1 MPDRLSSRLDEQMN
15 DGVQAQT
22 AAPTP
27 TPSTVSAA
35 YHDCVRFIAPPVAAA
50 REAPGEFG
58 VVSLKRTAEVGAPVL
73 ARAQRFE
80 ATTAAAS
87 RDPISV
93 VSSDKAQPPVA
104 TSGAAPE
111 LAAPPAIET
120 GLALQQAGRYAEA
133 EAVYRQILR
142 HNPGHADALHLL
154 GLVAYHGGDY
164 AAAVDLIMAAL
175 AHHTS
180 EIFYGNLGNAF
191 AAQGKRAAAIECFRQ
206 AIALKPGYIQAHNN
220 LGNLLREQSLFADAV
235 QCFRTVIELKPDYA
249 EAHNNLANALVDLG
263 DLDAA
268 IKAYRRAIALKPDLV
283 EARSNLLF
291 ILSYRDDLSQADYLA
306 EAVEF
311 GRIATAKAKPWRD
324 WLVPLGSRAAPATG
338 ARAAPLRVG
347 LVSGDLK
354 THPTGHFL
362 ESILAHLDRS
372 RIELVAYPT
381 RRFEDALTARIKP
394 FFSAWTPL
402 ASMNDEQAAARIR
415 DDRIDVLLDLSGHMN
430 FNRLPLFAWRPAPV
444 QASWLGYFAST
455 GLPAMD
461 YLLGDAHV
469 LPSDAQAFYTE
480 RLWRLPDSYLCFT
493 PPAEQVAIGPL
504 PLAAQGHVTFGCFNH
519 LMKMNEGVVDVWARI
534 LHAVP
539 HSRLFLKAKQLDD
552 APTRETTLA
561 RFAARGID
569 ASRLTL
575 EGRSPRA
582 EYFAAYNRIDIALS
596 PFPYPG
602 GTTSV
607 EGLWMGVPVLCRRGD
622 RFLSNICASML
633 HSAGLAD
640 WIAADSDDYVAK
652 AVAFAADAPRLAALR
667 SSLRTTLVASPLCD
681 AARYARNLETALE
694 AMWRDGVA
702 RIALP

>member
-1 MPDRLSSRLDEQMN
+1 MGNEHEQIARRHVADPLETSGVGRNGEVRQGALPAAVQPAIGSVLFIEPPAISRRLQATQSANALGSSLR
-15 DGVQAQT
+15 
-22 AAPTP
+22 
-27 TPSTVSAA
+27 
-35 YHDCVRFIAPPVAAA
+35 PPVS
-50 REAPGEFG
+50 P
-58 VVSLKRTAEVGAPVL
+58 LPL
-73 ARAQRFE
+73 
-80 ATTAAAS
+80 
-87 RDPISV
+87 P
-93 VSSDKAQPPVA
+93 
-104 TSGAAPE
+104 
-111 LAAPPAIET
+111 LAAPPIET
-120 GLALQQAGRYAEA
+120 GLALQQAGHFADA
-133 EAVYRQILR
+133 ALVYRQILAIDP
-142 HNPGHADALHLL
+142 NHADALHLL
-154 GLVAYHGGDY
+154 GLVAYHDGNY
-164 AAAVDLIMAAL
+164 AEATEWIMRAL
-175 AHHTS
+175 NQRES
-180 EIFYGNLGNAF
+180 EIFYGNLGNVLSAR
-191 AAQGKRAAAIECFRQ
+191 GMRAAALESFRQ
-206 AIALKPGYIQAHNN
+206 AIALKRDYVPAHNN
-220 LGNLLREQSLFADAV
+220 LGNLLRDQGQFAEAV
-235 QCFRTVIELKPDYA
+235 ECFRTVIELKPDYA

-263 DLDAA
+263 DLEAA
-268 IKAYRRAIALKPDLV
+268 IDAYRNAIALRPDLL

-291 ILSYRDDLSQADYLA
+291 ILSYRADLSQADYVA
-306 EAVEF
+306 EAIEF
-311 GRIATAKAKPWRD
+311 GRIATAKAKPWHD
-324 WLVPLGSRAAPATG
+324 WLVSVAPLASGV
-338 ARAAPLRVG
+338 RAAPLRVG
-347 LVSGDLK
+347 LVSGDLN

-362 ESILAHLDRS
+362 ESILAHVNRN

-381 RRFEDALTARIKP
+381 RRFEDGLTARIKR

-402 ASMNDEQAAARIR
+402 VSMNDEQAAARIR
-415 DDRIDVLLDLSGHMN
+415 DDRIDLLLDLSGHMN

-469 LPSDAQAFYTE
+469 LPPDAQAFYTE

-493 PPAEQVAIGPL
+493 PPAEQVAVGQL

-622 RFLSNICASML
+622 RFLSNICTSML

-640 WIAADSDDYVAK
+640 WIAADNEDYVAK
-652 AVAFAADAPRLAALR
+652 AIAFAADAPRLAALR
-667 SSLRTTLVASPLCD
+667 SSLRASLLASPLCD
-681 AARYARNLETALE
+681 AARYARHLEAALE

-702 RIALP
+702 RIAGSTLPSPLLPSKATA

>member
-1 MPDRLSSRLDEQMN
+1 MQPAMHT
-15 DGVQAQT
+15 GV
-22 AAPTP
+22 
-27 TPSTVSAA
+27 PS
-35 YHDCVRFIAPPVAAA
+35 
-50 REAPGEFG
+50 
-58 VVSLKRTAEVGAPVL
+58 
-73 ARAQRFE
+73 
-80 ATTAAAS
+80 
-87 RDPISV
+87 
-93 VSSDKAQPPVA
+93 
-104 TSGAAPE
+104 
-111 LAAPPAIET
+111 IES
-120 GLALQQAGRYAEA
+120 GLALLQAGRLSDAA
-133 EAVYRQILR
+133 AVFRQILAVR
-142 HNPGHADALHLL
+142 PDYADALHLL

-175 AHHTS
+175 THHTS

-191 AAQGKRAAAIECFRQ
+191 AAQGKRAAAVECFRQ
-206 AIALKPGYIQAHNN
+206 AIALKPDYVQAHNN
-220 LGNLLREQSLFADAV
+220 LGNLLREQGIFADAV
-235 QCFRTVIELKPDYA
+235 QCFRTVIALKPDYA

-268 IKAYRRAIALKPDLV
+268 IEAYRRAIALKPDLV

-291 ILSYRDDLSQADYLA
+291 ILSYRDDLSQANYLA

-324 WLVPLGSRAAPATG
+324 WRVPLHADDRSG
-338 ARAAPLRVG
+338 PLRVG

-381 RRFEDALTARIKP
+381 RRLEDALTARIKP

-402 ASMNDEQAAARIR
+402 ASMNDEQAASRIR
-415 DDRIDVLLDLSGHMN
+415 DDRIDLLLDLSGHMN

-444 QASWLGYFAST
+444 QVSWLGYFAST

-469 LPSDAQAFYTE
+469 LPPDAQAFYSE
-480 RLWRLPDSYLCFT
+480 QLRRLPDSYLCFT

-534 LHAVP
+534 LRAVP
-539 HSRLFLKAKQLDD
+539 HSGLFLKAKQLDD

-640 WIAADSDDYVAK
+640 WIAADNDDYVAK
-652 AVAFAADAPRLAALR
+652 AVAFATDAPRLAALR
-667 SSLRTTLVASPLCD
+667 SSLRTTLLASPLCD
-681 AARYARNLETALE
+681 APRYARHLEAALE

-702 RIALP
+702 RIAGAASAPASPSSSPLSPSKATA

>member
-1 MPDRLSSRLDEQMN
+1 MANERGAMSGRLFTNPVEQLKRSDEPPARPTLSPP
-15 DGVQAQT
+15 G
-22 AAPTP
+22 AA
-27 TPSTVSAA
+27 SGGL
-35 YHDCVRFIAPPVAAA
+35 RFVAPP
-50 REAPGEFG
+50 
-58 VVSLKRTAEVGAPVL
+58 SVGAR
-73 ARAQRFE
+73 RAP
-80 ATTAAAS
+80 S
-87 RDPISV
+87 VV
-93 VSSDKAQPPVA
+93 VSSIDAPANEPAPAFARAPTSAPVPP
-104 TSGAAPE
+104 
-111 LAAPPAIET
+111 IES

-133 EAVYRQILR
+133 AAVYRQILAVA
-142 HNPGHADALHLL
+142 PDHADALHLM
-154 GLVAYHGGDY
+154 GLVAYHEGDY
-164 AAAVDLIMAAL
+164 ASAVDWIMRAL
-175 AHHTS
+175 AKHES
-180 EIFYGNLGNAF
+180 EIFYGNLGNALG
-191 AAQGKRAAAIECFRQ
+191 ARGMRAAAMESFRQ
-206 AIALKPGYIQAHNN
+206 AIALKPDYVHAHNN
-220 LGNLLREQSLFADAV
+220 LGNMLRDEGQFTQAV
-235 QCFRTVIELKPDYA
+235 ACFKTVISLQPDYA

-268 IKAYRRAIALKPDLV
+268 IEAYRRAIALKPDLL

-311 GRIATAKAKPWRD
+311 GRIATLKAQPFRD
-324 WLVPLGSRAAPATG
+324 WPAASVACEQHDG
-338 ARAAPLRVG
+338 ERKRPLRVG

-362 ESILAHLDRS
+362 ESILAHVDRS
-372 RIELVAYPT
+372 KIDLVAYPT

-394 FFSAWTPL
+394 YFSAWTPL
-402 ASMNDEQAAARIR
+402 ASMNDQQAAARIR
-415 DDRIDVLLDLSGHMN
+415 DDRIDLLLDLSGHMN

-461 YLLGDAHV
+461 YLLGDPHV
-469 LPSDAQAFYTE
+469 LPPDAQTYYTE

-493 PPAEQVAIGPL
+493 PPAERVDIGPL
-504 PLAAQGHVTFGCFNH
+504 PLATQGHITFGCFNH
-519 LMKMNEGVVDVWARI
+519 LMKMNDGVVDVWARI
-534 LHAVP
+534 LHGVP

-561 RFAARGID
+561 RFAARGIE

-622 RFLSNICASML
+622 RFLSNICTSML

-640 WIAADSDDYVAK
+640 WIAQDNDDYVAK
-652 AVAFAADAPRLAALR
+652 AVAFAADAPRLTALR
-667 SSLRTTLVASPLCD
+667 SSLRSTVLASPLCD
-681 AARYARNLETALE
+681 AARYARHLEAALE
-694 AMWRDGVA
+694 AMWRDGIE
-702 RIALP
+702 RWK